1 MAKQVNAPDAP
12 ANGNGSA
19 QAVEPGVAEAKLHGA
34 RRSLIGRIAS
44 AKMQKTVVVEVV
56 RSVRHPVYGKFVRI
70 RTTYK
75 AHDEKGEYKAGDL
88 VEIREHR
95 PISREKRFTVI
106 RLIERPV
113 ET

>member
-1 MAKQVNAPDAP
+1 MATQ
-12 ANGNGSA
+12 GNGVTGAAKSA
-19 QAVEPGVAEAKLHGA
+19 AAAGKDT
-34 RRSLIGRIAS
+34 RRGGNRRTLIGRIAS

-70 RTTYK
+70 RTKYK

-95 PISREKRFTVI
+95 PISREKRWAVI
-106 RLIERPV
+106 RLIERPLD
-113 ET
+113 T